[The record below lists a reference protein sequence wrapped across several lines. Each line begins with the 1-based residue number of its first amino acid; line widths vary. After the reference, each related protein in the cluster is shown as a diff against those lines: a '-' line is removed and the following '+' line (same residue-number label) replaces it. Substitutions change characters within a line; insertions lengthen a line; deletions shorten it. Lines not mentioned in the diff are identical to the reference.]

1 MPDYKELY
9 LSLFRATER
18 AISALIEAQ
27 RAAEEAFINKHGHND
42 NEGNERKRF
51 FVTSFLRMTGRLSL
65 RMNKH
70 ALWSAPQGGFSMV
83 VDC

>member
-1 MPDYKELY
+1 MSYYEAEVVITRPDYKELY

-51 FVTSFLRMTGRLSL
+51 FVTSFLRMTNRPVECSTRRFVYG
-65 RMNKH
+65 
-70 ALWSAPQGGFSMV
+70 
-83 VDC
+83 C